1 MEFCMFDKLKLF
13 VSKYIVVIILGLII
27 GHFSY
32 TTYNDFVNPPEL
44 KEFKGSIQNHL
55 VWNNQK
61 ECYFVRPY
69 NGTTVYLI
77 RVPDCDKP

>member
-1 MEFCMFDKLKLF
+1 MFSKAIDYVKKNLLLIAGSIF
-13 VSKYIVVIILGLII
+13 VGFTVYNVING
-27 GHFSY
+27 
-32 TTYNDFVNPPEL
+32 FVNPPEL

-55 VWNNQK
+55 VWNIQK

-69 NGTTVYLI
+69 NGSTTYLI